1 MRLLRWLA
9 WLAVVGVTAVGVG
22 LVADTPLLG
31 TFAALLL
38 GAVILR
44 AGWFLLQSFATPPP
58 PPPEPGTLRKVRL
71 TYRCPSCGAEM
82 RMTMAATEDPEP
94 PRHCMEEMEL
104 VSTGEE

>member
-1 MRLLRWLA
+1 MKLLLWLG
-9 WLAVVGVTAVGVG
+9 LFAVAGVGVS
-22 LVADTPLLG
+22 LVASTPMLV
-31 TFAALLL
+31 TIAAFLL

-82 RMTMAATEDPEP
+82 RMTMAASEDPEP

-104 VSTGEE
+104 VSTGED